1 MSDDR
6 TVFVVDD
13 DEDLRASVCALVES
27 MGPRCRG
34 FSSAEQFLANYSAVE
49 RGVVVIDFRMPGMN
63 GLELQEELLRRES
76 RMPVVI
82 LTAFARTTT
91 IVKAMQ
97 AGAVTAIDK
106 PYHDDDL
113 WDAIRT
119 ALDREDAIWT
129 ASQRHREV
137 RDRMA
142 GLTPDQRRIG
152 ELIVA
157 GHPNKAIAQELGLAI
172 RTVEKRRHELLAK
185 MQVSSVAELVVVF
198 LEANEPD

>member
-1 MSDDR
+1 MRDER

-13 DEDLRASVCALVES
+13 DDDLRPSICALVES
-27 MGPRCRG
+27 MGSRCQG
-34 FSSAEQFLANYSAVE
+34 FSSAEQFLANYSAAE
-49 RGVVVIDFRMPGMN
+49 RGVVVIDLRMPGMN
-63 GLELQEELLRRES
+63 GLELQKELLRRKS
-76 RMPVVI
+76 RIPVVV

-129 ASQRHREV
+129 ASQRRREV
-137 RDRMA
+137 RDRIA
-142 GLTPDQRRIG
+142 SLTPDQRRVG
-152 ELIVA
+152 ELIIA
-157 GHPNKAIAQELGLAI
+157 GHPNKAIAQQLDLAL
-172 RTVEKRRHELLAK
+172 RTVEKRRHGVFSK
-185 MQVSSVAELVVVF
+185 MQVSSVAELVAVF
-198 LEANEPD
+198 MEHRDPD